1 MTSVYAM
8 KRKNRTSLRK
18 GEGRLAFLAVSPF
31 YIIFLTFGLFP
42 VLYSTY
48 IAFFDWDPLGLHVFI
63 GLDNFRGLLVDER
76 FWIALRN
83 TLSIW
88 VLSTVPQLAAA
99 LGLASIL
106 NKNRLRFSGFWRS
119 AVLIPNITSTVAV
132 AVVFSSIFGRDFG
145 VVNYV
150 LHFFGVEK
158 IDWQSGVLSSHFE
171 IAVMVIWRWTGYNA
185 LIYLAAMQSIP
196 KELYESAE
204 LDGASG
210 WKQFRYVTLPGIRN
224 TMIFTVTVS
233 TIGGLQIFGEPA
245 IIGGASLG
253 GGNDRQYSTLT
264 LFLYEQAFQNFKF
277 GYAAAIGIL
286 MLIIILFFALLNS
299 WITGKISKE

>member
-1 MTSVYAM
+1 MSSVNAI
-8 KRKNRTSLRK
+8 KRKNRSTLRK
-18 GEGRLAFLAVSPF
+18 GESRLAFLAVSPF

-48 IAFFDWDPLGLHVFI
+48 IAFFDWDPLGLHIFI
-63 GLDNFRGLLVDER
+63 GLDNFRVLLTDER

-99 LGLASIL
+99 LGIASIL
-106 NKNRLRFSGFWRS
+106 NKNRLKFSGFWRS

-150 LHFFGVEK
+150 LHFFGVDK

-245 IIGGASLG
+245 IIGGANLS
-253 GGNDRQYSTLT
+253 GGNDRQLSTLT

-286 MLIIILFFALLNS
+286 MLIVILFFALLNS
-299 WITGKISKE
+299 WITGKISRD

>member
-1 MTSVYAM
+1 MSSSIAM
-8 KRKNRTSLRK
+8 KRKNRSTLRK

-31 YIIFLTFGLFP
+31 YLIFLTFGLFP

-48 IAFFDWDPLGLHVFI
+48 IAFFDWDPLGLHIFV
-63 GLDNFRGLLVDER
+63 GLDNFKTLLGDDR

-99 LGLASIL
+99 LGIASIL

-145 VVNYV
+145 VVNYL
-150 LHFFGVEK
+150 LHFFGVDK
-158 IDWQSGVLSSHFE
+158 IDWQSGTLSSHLE
-171 IAVMVIWRWTGYNA
+171 IAIMVIWRWTGYNA

-245 IIGGASLG
+245 IIGGASLS
-253 GGNDRQYSTLT
+253 GGNDRQFSTLT

-286 MLIIILFFALLNS
+286 MLIVILFFALLNS
-299 WITGKISKE
+299 WLTGKISRD

>member
-1 MTSVYAM
+1 M
-8 KRKNRTSLRK
+8 KRKNRSTLRK

-31 YIIFLTFGLFP
+31 YLIFLTFGLFP

-48 IAFFDWDPLGLHVFI
+48 IAFFDWDPLGLHIFV
-63 GLDNFRGLLVDER
+63 GLDNFKTLLGDDR

-99 LGLASIL
+99 LGIASIL
-106 NKNRLRFSGFWRS
+106 NKNRLKFSGFWRS

-145 VVNYV
+145 VVNYL
-150 LHFFGVEK
+150 LHFFGVDK
-158 IDWQSGVLSSHFE
+158 IDWQSGTLSSHLE
-171 IAVMVIWRWTGYNA
+171 IAIMVIWRWTGYNA

-245 IIGGASLG
+245 IIGGASLS
-253 GGNDRQYSTLT
+253 GGNDRQFSTLT

-286 MLIIILFFALLNS
+286 MLIVILFFALLNS
-299 WITGKISKE
+299 WLTGKISRD

>member
-1 MTSVYAM
+1 MSSSIAM
-8 KRKNRTSLRK
+8 KRKNRSTLRK

-31 YIIFLTFGLFP
+31 YLIFLTFGLFP

-48 IAFFDWDPLGLHVFI
+48 IAFFDWDPLGLHIFV
-63 GLDNFRGLLVDER
+63 GLDNFKTLLGDDR

-99 LGLASIL
+99 LGIASIL
-106 NKNRLRFSGFWRS
+106 NKNRLKFSGFWRS

-145 VVNYV
+145 VVNYL
-150 LHFFGVEK
+150 LHFFGVDK
-158 IDWQSGVLSSHFE
+158 IDWQSGTLSSHLE
-171 IAVMVIWRWTGYNA
+171 IAIMVIWRWTGYNA

-245 IIGGASLG
+245 IIGGASLS
-253 GGNDRQYSTLT
+253 GGNDRQFSTLT

-286 MLIIILFFALLNS
+286 MLIVILFFALLNS
-299 WITGKISKE
+299 WLTGKISRD

>member
-1 MTSVYAM
+1 MAISSITRARVRS
-8 KRKNRTSLRK
+8 SLRK

-42 VLYSTY
+42 VLYSTFISFY
-48 IAFFDWDPLGLHVFI
+48 DWDPLGLHIFI
-63 GLDNFRGLLVDER
+63 GLDNFRNLLADDR

-99 LGLASIL
+99 LGLATIL
-106 NKNRLRFSGFWRS
+106 NKNKLRFSGFWRS

-145 VVNYV
+145 VINYV
-150 LHFFGVEK
+150 LHFFGVDK
-158 IDWQSGVLSSHFE
+158 IDWASGTLSSHTE
-171 IAVMVIWRWTGYNA
+171 IAIMVIWRWTGYNA
-185 LIYLAAMQSIP
+185 LIYLASMQSIP

-204 LDGASG
+204 LDGATT
-210 WKQFRYVTLPGIRN
+210 WQQFKYVTLPGIRN

-245 IIGGASLG
+245 IIGGASLS
-253 GGNDRQYSTLT
+253 GGNDRQFSTLT

-286 MLIIILFFALLNS
+286 MLIVILFFALVNS
-299 WITGKISKE
+299 WITGRISRD

>member
-1 MTSVYAM
+1 MSSSIAM
-8 KRKNRTSLRK
+8 KRKNRSTLRK

-31 YIIFLTFGLFP
+31 YLIFLTFGLFP

-48 IAFFDWDPLGLHVFI
+48 IAFFDWDPLGLHIFV
-63 GLDNFRGLLVDER
+63 GLDNFKTLLGDDR

-99 LGLASIL
+99 LGIASIL
-106 NKNRLRFSGFWRS
+106 NKNRLKFSGFWRS

-145 VVNYV
+145 VVNYL
-150 LHFFGVEK
+150 LHFFGVDK
-158 IDWQSGVLSSHFE
+158 IDWQSATVSSHLE
-171 IAVMVIWRWTGYNA
+171 IAIMVIWCWTGYNA

-245 IIGGASLG
+245 IIGGASLS
-253 GGNDRQYSTLT
+253 GGNDRQFSTLT

-286 MLIIILFFALLNS
+286 MLIVILFFALLNS
-299 WITGKISKE
+299 WLTGKISRD